1 MLFFRLTIQLL
12 LICLAIF
19 VSGLDRA
26 VASQT
31 EADDGSS
38 EQRSVTWGPC
48 PFDVAPNV
56 RCGKI
61 SVPENRHQSSSGRRI
76 TLSFA
81 AIAATGGAKTP
92 YPVAFLT
99 GGPGFSAFVS
109 LNMLAGKSIN
119 RMRDIIV
126 LEPRGYGYS
135 DPWLGCESVEAL
147 QECHAKALA
156 AGIDVEQY
164 TTAAS
169 VEDYED
175 LREALGYP
183 KWNLYGVSYGTYWAS
198 LYSRM
203 YPDSI
208 RSIVMDSPYPLNAS
222 YDWNRVAA
230 LNAFERMFN
239 ACKANTEC
247 DAAYPNLRQRFI
259 DALRRLK
266 AKPVMVDGES
276 LGHIEAFHPMFATL
290 YISTSLVRTPKII
303 DALARA
309 DYTLFNE
316 LAAMSPFD
324 FPEGIELARLRSL
337 GLNASVLCKEDIY
350 FPASIETRVAFSAP
364 WPTDIVEMITPE
376 GWDYD
381 QRCGA
386 WPVSRGDPSINE
398 PVANDIPTL
407 VLAGAYDPVTP
418 PEFADAMLLHLSNGT
433 LALDPSTAH
442 ALFADDNP
450 CIHDIVLRFYDQP
463 DEKVDV
469 SCLVNTL
476 PVPWDL
482 P

>member
-1 MLFFRLTIQLL
+1 MLFFRLPALML
-12 LICLAIF
+12 SICLAII
-19 VSGLDRA
+19 VSGNDIA

-31 EADDGSS
+31 QADSGSP
-38 EQRSVTWGPC
+38 EHRSVSWGPC
-48 PFDVAPNV
+48 PFTVAPNV

-61 SVPENRHQSSSGRRI
+61 SVAENRQESSNGRRI

-81 AIAATGGAKTP
+81 VITATAEVHNKD
-92 YPVAFLT
+92 PVAFLT
-99 GGPGFSAFVS
+99 GGPGFSAFAS
-109 LNMLAGKSIN
+109 LKMLPAMPIN

-135 DPWLGCESVEAL
+135 DPWLGCNSVEAL
-147 QECHAKALA
+147 QECHAQALA

-169 VEDYED
+169 VQDYED
-175 LREALGYP
+175 LRVALGYP
-183 KWNLYGVSYGTYWAS
+183 GWNLFGVSYGTYWAS
-198 LYSRM
+198 LYARM

-208 RSIVMDSPYPLNAS
+208 RSIVMDSAYPLNAA

-239 ACKANTEC
+239 ACKASSEC
-247 DAAYPNLRQRFI
+247 DTAYPDLRKRFI
-259 DALRRLK
+259 DTLRRLK
-266 AKPVMVDGES
+266 AGPVMVDGEP
-276 LGHIEAFHPMFATL
+276 LGHIEAFHPIFSTL

-303 DALARA
+303 DALARG
-309 DYTLFNE
+309 DYTLFSE
-316 LAAMSPFD
+316 LAALSPFD
-324 FPEGIELARLRSL
+324 FPPGIELERLRSL

-364 WPTDIVEMITPE
+364 WPADIVEMITPE

-398 PVANDIPTL
+398 PVANDIPTV

-418 PEFADAMLLHLSNGT
+418 PEFAGAMLLHLSNGT

-450 CIHDIVLRFYDQP
+450 CIHDIVVRFYDQP
-463 DEKVDV
+463 VEKPDV
-469 SCLVNTL
+469 SCLMNTP